1 MKRLLLLIATMSAF
15 AAWAQSPVKP
25 VKALTDNNPINPFNY
40 CADPT
45 AVEYNGR
52 LYVYGT
58 NDHQQFDYTKGKKD
72 NDYGQIRSIVVM
84 STEDMVN
91 WTWHGAI
98 DMAAVCKGW
107 IACSWAPS
115 ITSRVEADGLT
126 HFYLYFANSGGGVG
140 VVTATSPLGPWSDPL
155 GHPLITYQT
164 PGLGDCCWPFDPG
177 VVIDESGTGW
187 LAFGGG
193 DPKASDA
200 TALMPR
206 NTRLVKLG
214 DDMISFASDIIEL
227 PTPYHFEASELN
239 IIGGKFVY
247 SYCTSWADRVDA
259 DWATYSTTVAKP
271 TTCSMCYMTSTDPL
285 NPNSW
290 IYEGQF
296 FSNPGDYDGFS
307 WGNNHTHFQKFK
319 GKYYLIYHN
328 KALGKATGYNNGYR
342 SLAINEM
349 EVDEVNVKIPLMK
362 SAPAAG
368 PAQIVESR
376 PNIEQLQQAATI
388 WNASG
393 VNMKFNDTKEK
404 QVVSSIKMGGWT
416 AVKQVV
422 ANNDVKSFSA
432 KLKGTGV
439 LEVRVDGLDAEAIAK
454 IEFSSTEFA
463 NYSVNLT
470 KSLNGVHNIF
480 FVFTR
485 SDNEKVEFEEW
496 QFNSI
501 AIAENTAST
510 YDFENTALGSYTA
523 FGATD
528 KAAIVANPI
537 VCDVNQ
543 SAQVLQVS
551 PTAIGASLLTLGV
564 PANYEIASIKFDFVN
579 LGITNDNT
587 PIQAKITDA
596 EGNDLSQSTL
606 LSGTDWVSAS
616 IDLKNAGS
624 YNSINIAFNGIGDS
638 FCIDNIVLV
647 GKKGDMPDEPTYCIT
662 VVANDTALGS
672 VSYEIEGYAD
682 LTALHVGDY
691 FTVTATPKDNCK
703 FVKWSDG
710 LTKNPRRYTVGVS
723 DAKLTAYFDK
733 LFPDAINTNL
743 ATDEVISIERFDI
756 TGRRLL
762 EPENGINIIRKTY
775 KSGRVA
781 SEKVFVNIK

>member
-1 MKRLLLLIATMSAF
+1 MKRLLLLVAAMATFS
-15 AAWAQSPVKP
+15 AWAQSPVKA
-25 VKALTDNNPINPFNY
+25 VKALTNNNPINPFNY

-52 LYVYGT
+52 LYVYAT

-107 IACSWAPS
+107 LACSWAPS

-140 VVTATSPLGPWSDPL
+140 VVTSTSPLGPWSDPL
-155 GHPLITYQT
+155 GHALITYQT
-164 PGLGDCCWPFDPG
+164 PGVGDCCWPFDPG
-177 VVIDESGTGW
+177 VVIDENGTGW

-200 TALMPR
+200 TNLLPR

-214 DDMISFASDIIEL
+214 DDMTSFASDIIEL

-247 SYCTSWADRVDA
+247 SYCTNWADRVDA
-259 DWATYSTTVAKP
+259 DWATYSTTIAKP
-271 TTCSMCYMTSTDPL
+271 STCSMCYMTSTDPL
-285 NPNSW
+285 NPDSW
-290 IYEGQF
+290 VYEGEF
-296 FSNPGDYDGFS
+296 FSNPGSYDGIS

-328 KALGKATGYNNGYR
+328 KALIKASGSDKGYR

-349 EVDEVNVKIPLMK
+349 KVDEVNVKIPLME
-362 SAPAAG
+362 SAPATG
-368 PAQIVESR
+368 TEQIVAFR

-393 VNMKFNDTKEK
+393 INMKFNDSKEK

-422 ANNDVKSFSA
+422 SENEVNSFTA
-432 KLKGTGV
+432 RLKGTGI
-439 LEVRVDGLDAEAIAK
+439 LEVRVDELEAEAIAK

-463 NYSVNLT
+463 NFSTNLT
-470 KSLNGVHNIF
+470 NSLKGVHNIF

-485 SDNEKVEFEEW
+485 SDDEKVEFEEW
-496 QFNSI
+496 QFSSN

-510 YDFENTALGSYTA
+510 YTFENIALGSYSA
-523 FGATD
+523 FGTTD
-528 KAAIVANPI
+528 EVAVVANPI
-537 VCDVNQ
+537 VCAANQ
-543 SAQVLQVS
+543 SQQALQVS
-551 PTAIGASLLTLGV
+551 PTTIGASTLTIGV
-564 PANYEIASIKFDFVN
+564 PANYEIASIKFDFIN
-579 LGITNDNT
+579 SGADAA
-587 PIQAKITDA
+587 QAIITDA
-596 EGNDLSQSTL
+596 DGNNLSQSAL
-606 LSGTDWVSAS
+606 LSGNEWTSAA
-616 IDLKNAGS
+616 IDIKAGS
-624 YNSINIAFNGIGDS
+624 YNAINIKFNGIGSS
-638 FCIDNIVLV
+638 FCIDNIVLS
-647 GKKGDMPDEPTYCIT
+647 GKKNDMPAEPTYCIT
-662 VVANDTALGS
+662 VVANDTAWGS
-672 VSYEIEGYAD
+672 VSFEIEGYDD

-691 FTVTATPKDNCK
+691 FTITATPKENCE

-710 LTKNPRRYTVGVS
+710 MTKNPRRYTVGVS
-723 DAKLTAYFDK
+723 DVTLTAIFK
-733 LFPDAINTNL
+733 SLIPDAINTNL
-743 ATDEVISIERFDI
+743 ATDEVISIERFDV
-756 TGRRLL
+756 TGRQLS
-762 EPENGINIIRKTY
+762 EPENGINIIRKVY
-775 KSGRVA
+775 KSGRVV